1 MAHAYTPGLKVTEC
15 TNLRV
20 RRILP
25 ISGSVHVEKGQDV
38 QAEDVVAEAQIP
50 GNIFPINLANLL
62 ATAPAE
68 LQNCMKKEVGDRVEI
83 GDLLAES
90 KGIFGFF
97 KTQYHSK
104 SAGVLEAVSKITGQV
119 ILRGAPIPVQVK
131 AYVTGKVIDIMPEHG
146 VVIESTVAFIQ
157 GIFGIGSE
165 AYGPIAV
172 ACETPDEILRAE
184 HIKPEMSGCVIIGGA
199 RMTNEAIAKAVEIG
213 AAAVISGGIDDQDL
227 KNILGYDLGVAITG
241 TENIGPSLIIT
252 EGFGDIAMAERTH
265 RLLCS
270 HTGHAASVNGATQ
283 IRAGVMRPE
292 IVIPLDQT
300 HSSDTIDE
308 GVVEGI
314 LEPGVT
320 IRLIRD
326 PYFGRIGQVATLPSE
341 PQVLGSGSKARVL
354 TVTCENGEEILVPR
368 ANVEIIAD

>member
-104 SAGVLEAVSKITGQV
+104 SAGVLEAVSKITG
-119 ILRGAPIPVQVK
+119 LAK
-131 AYVTGKVIDIMPEHG
+131 S
-146 VVIESTVAFIQ
+146 ST
-157 GIFGIGSE
+157 SC
-165 AYGPIAV
+165 P
-172 ACETPDEILRAE
+172 
-184 HIKPEMSGCVIIGGA
+184 
-199 RMTNEAIAKAVEIG
+199 N
-213 AAAVISGGIDDQDL
+213 
-227 KNILGYDLGVAITG
+227 
-241 TENIGPSLIIT
+241 
-252 EGFGDIAMAERTH
+252 MAW
-265 RLLCS
+265 
-270 HTGHAASVNGATQ
+270 
-283 IRAGVMRPE
+283 
-292 IVIPLDQT
+292 
-300 HSSDTIDE
+300 
-308 GVVEGI
+308 
-314 LEPGVT
+314 
-320 IRLIRD
+320 
-326 PYFGRIGQVATLPSE
+326 
-341 PQVLGSGSKARVL
+341 
-354 TVTCENGEEILVPR
+354 
-368 ANVEIIAD
+368 